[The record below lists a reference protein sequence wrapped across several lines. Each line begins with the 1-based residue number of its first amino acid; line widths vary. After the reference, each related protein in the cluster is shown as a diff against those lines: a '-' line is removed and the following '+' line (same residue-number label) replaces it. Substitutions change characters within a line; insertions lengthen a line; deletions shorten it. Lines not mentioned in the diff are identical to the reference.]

1 MNIKPRSGRP
11 QKSADEKRSL
21 ILRISFNAAEQRVLT
36 KHSKTYGI
44 PKKSSLIRFLAL
56 REPDSNI
63 SPDFSYDDRVRLLE
77 GLYNISSN
85 LNQIMLLIRQAEAEA
100 EAEAEVG
107 SDVYK
112 LITDSSDN
120 SPVMQAFSSI
130 NSLFVGI
137 EKALIGVKLK

>member
-1 MNIKPRSGRP
+1 MNIKPRPGRP
-11 QKSADEKRSL
+11 HKSADEKRSL

-85 LNQIMLLIRQAEAEA
+85 LNQIILLIRQ
-100 EAEAEVG
+100 AEVG

-112 LITDSSDN
+112 FITDSSDN

-130 NSLFVGI
+130 NSLFIGI

>member
-44 PKKSSLIRFLAL
+44 PTKSSLIRFLAL

-85 LNQIMLLIRQAEAEA
+85 LNQIILLIRQ
-100 EAEAEVG
+100 AEAEVG

>member
-44 PKKSSLIRFLAL
+44 PTKSSLIRFLAL

-85 LNQIMLLIRQAEAEA
+85 LNQIILLIRQ
-100 EAEAEVG
+100 AEAEVG

-130 NSLFVGI
+130 NFLFVGI

>member
-77 GLYNISSN
+77 GVYNISSN
-85 LNQIMLLIRQAEAEA
+85 LNQIMLLIRQAE
-100 EAEAEVG
+100 VG
-107 SDVYK
+107 NDVYK
-112 LITDSSDN
+112 FITDSSDN

-130 NSLFVGI
+130 NSLFIGI

>member
-77 GLYNISSN
+77 GVYNISSN
-85 LNQIMLLIRQAEAEA
+85 LNQIILLIRQ
-100 EAEAEVG
+100 AEVG

-112 LITDSSDN
+112 FITDSSDN

>member
-1 MNIKPRSGRP
+1 MNRKPRSGRP
-11 QKSADEKRSL
+11 KKSADEKRSL
-21 ILRISFNAAEQRVLT
+21 MLRISFNAAEQRVLT

-85 LNQIMLLIRQAEAEA
+85 LNQIILLIRQ
-100 EAEAEVG
+100 AEVG

-112 LITDSSDN
+112 FITDSSDN

-130 NSLFVGI
+130 NSLFIGI

>member
-77 GLYNISSN
+77 GVYNISSN
-85 LNQIMLLIRQAEAEA
+85 LNQIILLIRQ
-100 EAEAEVG
+100 AEVG

-112 LITDSSDN
+112 FITDSSDN

-130 NSLFVGI
+130 NSLFIGI

>member
-1 MNIKPRSGRP
+1 MNRKPRSGRP
-11 QKSADEKRSL
+11 KKSADEKRSL

-56 REPDSNI
+56 RELESNI
-63 SPDFSYDDRVRLLE
+63 SPDFSYDERVRLLE

-85 LNQIMLLIRQAEAEA
+85 LNQIMLLIRQAEASA
-100 EAEAEVG
+100 G

>member
-11 QKSADEKRSL
+11 QKPADEKRSL

-77 GLYNISSN
+77 GVYNISSN
-85 LNQIMLLIRQAEAEA
+85 LNQIILLIRQ
-100 EAEAEVG
+100 AEVG

-112 LITDSSDN
+112 FITDSSDN

-130 NSLFVGI
+130 NSLFIGI

>member
-1 MNIKPRSGRP
+1 MNRKPRSGRP
-11 QKSADEKRSL
+11 KKSADEKRSL

-85 LNQIMLLIRQAEAEA
+85 LNQIMLLIRQAE
-100 EAEAEVG
+100 VG
-107 SDVYK
+107 NDVYK
-112 LITDSSDN
+112 FITDSSDN

-130 NSLFVGI
+130 NSLFIGI

>member
-1 MNIKPRSGRP
+1 MNRKPRSGRP
-11 QKSADEKRSL
+11 KKSADEKRSL
-21 ILRISFNAAEQRVLT
+21 MLRISFNAVEQRVLT

-100 EAEAEVG
+100 EAEVG

-130 NSLFVGI
+130 NSLFIGI

>member
-1 MNIKPRSGRP
+1 MNRKPRSGRP
-11 QKSADEKRSL
+11 KKSADEKRSL
-21 ILRISFNAAEQRVLT
+21 MLRISFNAAEQRVLT

-77 GLYNISSN
+77 GVYNISSN
-85 LNQIMLLIRQAEAEA
+85 LNQIILLIRQ
-100 EAEAEVG
+100 AEVG

-112 LITDSSDN
+112 FITDSSDN

-130 NSLFVGI
+130 NSLFIGI

>member
-63 SPDFSYDDRVRLLE
+63 SPDFTYDDRVRLLE
-77 GLYNISSN
+77 GVYNISSN
-85 LNQIMLLIRQAEAEA
+85 LNQIILLIRQ
-100 EAEAEVG
+100 AEVG

-112 LITDSSDN
+112 FITDSSDN

-130 NSLFVGI
+130 NSLFIGI

>member
-11 QKSADEKRSL
+11 QKPADEKRSL
-21 ILRISFNAAEQRVLT
+21 MLRISFNAAEQRVLT

-100 EAEAEVG
+100 EVG

>member
-1 MNIKPRSGRP
+1 MNRKPRSGRP

-100 EAEAEVG
+100 EVG

>member
-21 ILRISFNAAEQRVLT
+21 MLRISFNAAEQRILT

-56 REPDSNI
+56 REPDSII

-77 GLYNISSN
+77 GVYNISSN
-85 LNQIMLLIRQAEAEA
+85 LNQIILLIRQ
-100 EAEAEVG
+100 AEVG
-107 SDVYK
+107 SDVYRF
-112 LITDSSDN
+112 ITDSSDN

-130 NSLFVGI
+130 NSLFIGI

>member
-11 QKSADEKRSL
+11 KKSADEKRSL
-21 ILRISFNAAEQRVLT
+21 MLRISFNAAEQRVLT

-77 GLYNISSN
+77 GVYNISSN
-85 LNQIMLLIRQAEAEA
+85 LNQIILLIRQ
-100 EAEAEVG
+100 AEVG

-112 LITDSSDN
+112 FITDSSDN

>member
-63 SPDFSYDDRVRLLE
+63 SPDFSYDDHVRLLE
-77 GLYNISSN
+77 GVYNISSN
-85 LNQIMLLIRQAEAEA
+85 LNQIILLIRQ
-100 EAEAEVG
+100 AEVG

-112 LITDSSDN
+112 FITDSSDN

-130 NSLFVGI
+130 NSLFIGI

>member
-11 QKSADEKRSL
+11 PKSADEKRSL

-56 REPDSNI
+56 RELDSNI

-77 GLYNISSN
+77 GVYNISSN
-85 LNQIMLLIRQAEAEA
+85 LNQIILLIRQAEAS
-100 EAEAEVG
+100 VG

>member
-44 PKKSSLIRFLAL
+44 PKKSSLIRYLAL

-77 GLYNISSN
+77 GVYNISSN
-85 LNQIMLLIRQAEAEA
+85 LNQIILLIRQ
-100 EAEAEVG
+100 AEVG

-112 LITDSSDN
+112 FITDSSDN

-130 NSLFVGI
+130 NSLFIGI

>member
-1 MNIKPRSGRP
+1 MNRKPRSGRP
-11 QKSADEKRSL
+11 KKSADEKRSL
-21 ILRISFNAAEQRVLT
+21 MLRISFNAAEQRVLT

-44 PKKSSLIRFLAL
+44 PQKSSLIRFLAL

-85 LNQIMLLIRQAEAEA
+85 LNQIMLLIRQAE
-100 EAEAEVG
+100 VG

-112 LITDSSDN
+112 FITDSSDN
-120 SPVMQAFSSI
+120 SPVMQALSSI
-130 NSLFVGI
+130 NSLFIGI

>member
-85 LNQIMLLIRQAEAEA
+85 LNQIILLIRQ
-100 EAEAEVG
+100 AEAEVG